1 MHDSIMD
8 VDCVAALSLPSAM
21 TESAKVAS
29 ATEGAAPNN
38 PAKLFGLKRSPSSAN
53 VETDIPPIKKRMR
66 ISFIVPG
73 QETTVTRPLSLS
85 PPSVSSYFR
94 DSSTGHLQARRA
106 WTKIAAQELF
116 TAPRC
121 GAECRRIQRLPD
133 HGIHRPEV

>member
-8 VDCVAALSLPSAM
+8 VDCVAALSLPCAM

-73 QETTVTRPLSLS
+73 QETTVARP
-85 PPSVSSYFR
+85 
-94 DSSTGHLQARRA
+94 
-106 WTKIAAQELF
+106 
-116 TAPRC
+116 
-121 GAECRRIQRLPD
+121 
-133 HGIHRPEV
+133 